1 MAESPMLTFVG
12 TAQAYPAKR
21 PPELRAEDFHEI
33 AGRYP
38 PAEAEA
44 QSARCSQ
51 CGVPYCSVHCP
62 LHNHIPDWLR
72 LTAEGR
78 LQEAYELSNATST
91 MPEICGR
98 ICPQDRLCEGNC
110 VIEFSGHGAVTIGSV
125 EKFITDTAWEEGW
138 VEPLR
143 PGRPTG
149 QSVGIV
155 GAGPAGLT
163 AAEYLRAA
171 GHDVHVYDRH
181 DRAGGL
187 LTYGIPG
194 FKLEKEVVMRRIA
207 RLEGGGIVFHLGSE
221 VGGALPFA
229 DLRARH
235 DALLIATGVYKPRG
249 VKIPTVIALNPPLQG
264 EVAREARRRGV
275 SGGKLSPAW
284 TPLHQPSAGPPPLSG
299 EDLGGTPSGIV
310 EALDYLIASNRKGFG
325 DRVPAFDNGALNA
338 AGKRV
343 VVIGGGDTAMD
354 CVRTA
359 VRQGAASVK
368 CLYRRD
374 RANMPGSQREV
385 AHAEEEGVEFLW
397 LSAPEA
403 FEAAANGWVSGVRA
417 TRMRL
422 GAADASGR
430 RMPEPDVAGG
440 FRLDADLV
448 IKALGFDPE
457 ELPAMFGTPELGV
470 TRWGTLRID
479 HQSMMT
485 SIDGVFAAGDI
496 VRGASLVVWAIRD
509 GRDVAEKMRAWLRGR
524 TISSTRRERI
534 AA

>member
-1 MAESPMLTFVG
+1 MSENPMLKFVVEP
-12 TAQAYPAKR
+12 QAYPGKR
-21 PPELRAEDFHEI
+21 SPELRAEDFQEI
-33 AGRYP
+33 ADRYAIP
-38 PAEAEA
+38 DAEL

-51 CGVPYCSVHCP
+51 CGVPYCSIHCP
-62 LHNHIPDWLR
+62 LNNHIPDWLR

-78 LQEAYELSNATST
+78 LREAYELSSATST

-125 EKFITDTAWEEGW
+125 EKFITDTAWEQGW

-149 QSVGIV
+149 QSVGVI

-171 GHDVHVYDRH
+171 GYDVHIYDRH

-194 FKLEKEVVMRRIA
+194 FKLEKDVVMRRIA
-207 RLEGGGIVFHLGSE
+207 RLEQAGIIIHPGAD
-221 VGGALPFA
+221 VGHALPFA
-229 DLRARH
+229 ELRARH
-235 DALLIATGVYKPRG
+235 DALLIATGVYKARAIK
-249 VKIPTVIALNPPLQG
+249 VPTLQASPLAG
-264 EVAREARRRGV
+264 EG
-275 SGGKLSPAW
+275 L
-284 TPLHQPSAGPPPLSG
+284 
-299 EDLGGTPSGIV
+299 GIV

-325 DRVPAFDNGALNA
+325 DRAPAFDSGALNA
-338 AGKRV
+338 AGKHV

-385 AHAEEEGVEFLW
+385 GHAEEEGVEFLW
-397 LSAPEA
+397 LSAPKA
-403 FEAAANGWVSGVRA
+403 FEATENGWVSGMRA

-422 GAADASGR
+422 GAPDASGR
-430 RMPEPDVAGG
+430 RAPEPDAEGG
-440 FRLDADLV
+440 LRLEADLV

-457 ELPAMFGTPELGV
+457 ELPTMFATPELGV
-470 TRWGTLRID
+470 TRWGTLRVD
-479 HQSMMT
+479 HKSMMT
-485 SIDGVFAAGDI
+485 SLDGVFAAGDI
-496 VRGASLVVWAIRD
+496 VRGSSLVVWAIRD
-509 GRDVAEKMRAWLRGR
+509 GRDVAEKMHAHLKSRVPQ
-524 TISSTRRERI
+524 ERK

>member
-1 MAESPMLTFVG
+1 MADTTMLSFVRVG
-12 TAQAYPAKR
+12 QDYPEKR
-21 PPELRAEDFHEI
+21 AAGDRREDFGEI
-33 AGRYP
+33 SRKYALAK
-38 PAEAEA
+38 AEE
-44 QSARCSQ
+44 QSSRCSQ
-51 CGVPYCSVHCP
+51 CGVPYCSTHCP

-78 LQEAYELSNATST
+78 LREAYELSNATST

-138 VEPLR
+138 VEPIR
-143 PGRPTG
+143 PLPDRG
-149 QSVGIV
+149 QSIAVI

-163 AAEYLRAA
+163 TAELMRAR
-171 GHDVHVYDRH
+171 GYEVHVYDRH

-194 FKLEKEVVMRRIA
+194 FKLEKPVVMRRVD
-207 RLEGGGIVFHLGSE
+207 RLAAAGIVFHYDFA
-221 VGGALPFA
+221 VGRDASLA
-229 DLRARH
+229 ELRERH
-235 DALLIATGVYKPRG
+235 DAILIATGVYKARAIKAPG
-249 VKIPTVIALNPPLQG
+249 VGAP
-264 EVAREARRRGV
+264 GV
-275 SGGKLSPAW
+275 V
-284 TPLHQPSAGPPPLSG
+284 
-299 EDLGGTPSGIV
+299 D
-310 EALDYLIASNRKGFG
+310 ALDYLIASNRKGFG
-325 DRVPAFDNGALNA
+325 DEVPAFDDGSLNA
-338 AGKRV
+338 AGKNV

-359 VRQGAASVK
+359 VRQGATSVK

-385 AHAEEEGVEFLW
+385 GNAEEEGVEFVW

-403 FEAAANGWVSGVRA
+403 FDGTDHVAGVRA
-417 TRMRL
+417 AKMRL
-422 GAADASGR
+422 GQPDASGR
-430 RMPEPDVAGG
+430 RAPEPDPGSE
-440 FRLDADLV
+440 FRVEADLV

-457 ELPAMFGTPELGV
+457 DLPKLFGASDLSV
-470 TRWGTLRID
+470 TRWGTLRVD
-479 HQSMMT
+479 HKTMQT
-485 SIDGVFAAGDI
+485 SVEGVFAAGDI

-509 GRDVAEKMRAWLRGR
+509 GRDVAERMHAWLKARAPKKAGA
-524 TISSTRRERI
+524 SQAEKV